1 MKLNPTAI
9 PQGTRTYLFE
19 EASQKRFLEDSIHI
33 VLRSRGYQEIV
44 TPPFE
49 YHESAIVGLNEEE
62 RNRLIRFTETD
73 SGRIIAL
80 RADVTSQVARS
91 AATHLSSRP
100 LPLRL
105 CYNGMVYRRARK
117 GQGEQ
122 YVFNQSG
129 FEIIGT
135 SGYEADTETILSIT
149 DVLWEI
155 GFNKFS
161 ISLGHAGFTA
171 SFLEGF
177 SETDAEKINRCLRK
191 KDKTELEKI
200 LSSLSVDEGRS
211 WRIIALAS
219 MFGSGDVLDKADE
232 IAVTDASKEALKNL
246 KSIYAKL
253 EDAGLSELV
262 TIDLG
267 EMRGFGY
274 YTGVNIEVFS
284 PSGISVGQ
292 GGRYDNL
299 VKRFGADLP
308 AVGFAFDID
317 SLIEA
322 SRVESLLP
330 VWRGSDVL
338 MLATGDD
345 AEDAAFDLREAGA
358 MVTVP
363 LKPMTEDEGK
373 EYAEKMN
380 ISNILF
386 PGKGKGEFKVLD
398 VKGGKA
404 HNLAGNKLVDFLVTA
419 NNED

>member
-1 MKLNPTAI
+1 
-9 PQGTRTYLFE
+9 
-19 EASQKRFLEDSIHI
+19 
-33 VLRSRGYQEIV
+33 
-44 TPPFE
+44 
-49 YHESAIVGLNEEE
+49 
-62 RNRLIRFTETD
+62 
-73 SGRIIAL
+73 
-80 RADVTSQVARS
+80 
-91 AATHLSSRP
+91 
-100 LPLRL
+100 
-105 CYNGMVYRRARK
+105 
-117 GQGEQ
+117 
-122 YVFNQSG
+122 
-129 FEIIGT
+129 
-135 SGYEADTETILSIT
+135 
-149 DVLWEI
+149 
-155 GFNKFS
+155 
-161 ISLGHAGFTA
+161 
-171 SFLEGF
+171 
-177 SETDAEKINRCLRK
+177 
-191 KDKTELEKI
+191 TELEKI